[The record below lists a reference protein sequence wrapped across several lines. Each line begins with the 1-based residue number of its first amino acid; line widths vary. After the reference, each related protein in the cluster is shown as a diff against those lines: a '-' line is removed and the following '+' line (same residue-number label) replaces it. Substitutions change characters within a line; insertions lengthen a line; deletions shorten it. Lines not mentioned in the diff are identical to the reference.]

1 MKRQNSLDILPPGG
15 WRRSER
21 EMAREGEGGREGER
35 DESEGEKERE
45 RGRENERASKR
56 ERERR
61 ESSRL
66 EGGGDPVVDEV
77 LEAREDLA
85 RDLDGVDAD
94 TAREQGGGGKGEP
107 GGGGGGAQGEKT
119 EKRRG
124 KSVARYWHENK
135 NQQTRPTQKAT
146 AADLRPSLMSAL

>member
-1 MKRQNSLDILPPGG
+1 
-15 WRRSER
+15 
-21 EMAREGEGGREGER
+21 MAREGEGGREGER

-94 TAREQGGGGKGEP
+94 AAREQGGGGKGSRRVGSRRENR
-107 GGGGGGAQGEKT
+107 
-119 EKRRG
+119 KRRG
-124 KSVARYWHENK
+124 KSVARHWHEN
-135 NQQTRPTQKAT
+135 NTQQTRPTQKAT